1 MIKYCGSLD
10 KNIFTNITSRF
21 INIATV
27 RPYTQK
33 IKNSKN
39 CGLPCKHIYFEKIF
53 NILFSIL
60 ILTNDE
66 YNYNVGTA
74 QIIRIMPSNHL
85 SYLCFFQSF
94 IYRLMMSDYFVS
106 EPMDIEGEAAYAVGP
121 QLVTAEGEPGV
132 GVVVKRSFSVM
143 AGAQSPQSSSSRRG

>member
-1 MIKYCGSLD
+1 MIKYCGSLNV
-10 KNIFTNITSRF
+10 NIFTKTKSRF
-21 INIATV
+21 IIIATV
-27 RPYTQK
+27 RPYTQE

-39 CGLPCKHIYFEKIF
+39 GGLPCKHIYFEKIF

-74 QIIRIMPSNHL
+74 QIIRIMPSNH
-85 SYLCFFQSF
+85 LCFFQSF